1 MITAVPG
8 GRALKRARSRHTVIV
23 FIIRRLV
30 ALVGLAI
37 GISLVSFVLTQ
48 LVPGNPAIANLGQ
61 QAGNNPAAVHAFD
74 VRYGL
79 DKPLPQQYITYL
91 GHLLHGDLGVSEQTQ
106 RPVLTDMLSYAPAT
120 AELALTAMLIAVV
133 AGVGLGL
140 LAALRRNGWLD
151 QVVRIFTLVGVS
163 VPIFWLALLAL
174 YIFYLRFGILPGVG
188 RLNATVLPPPQVT
201 GFYTID
207 SLLAGQWS
215 TFADAVSHL
224 FLPALVLAA
233 PVMSLITRFT
243 RAAVLEV
250 LGNDYVNAA
259 RAKGLPAHTV
269 LLRHVLRAALPS
281 IITVAGLALAN
292 VLTGTVLVEQ
302 IFSWPGIGQYAY
314 RSATNLDLPSIMG
327 VTIFVAIVYT
337 LTNLVVDVLYTVID
351 PRVRLA

>member
-224 FLPALVLAA
+224 FLPALALAA

-337 LTNLVVDVLYTVID
+337 LTNLMVDVLYTVID

>member
-1 MITAVPG
+1 MTMVLSA
-8 GRALKRARSRHTVIV
+8 RALKRARARHPILV
-23 FIIRRLV
+23 FVLRRLL

-37 GISLVSFVLTQ
+37 GISLVAFVLTQ

-79 DKPLPQQYITYL
+79 NKPLPEQYLTYL
-91 GHLLHGDLGVSEQTQ
+91 IRLLHGDLGVSEQTQ
-106 RPVLTDMLSYAPAT
+106 RPVLTDLASYAPAT
-120 AELALTAMLIAVV
+120 AELALTAMFIASVV
-133 AGVGLGL
+133 GLGLGL
-140 LAALRRNGWLD
+140 LAALRHNRWFD
-151 QVVRIFTLVGVS
+151 HAIRIFTLVGVS
-163 VPIFWLALLAL
+163 VPIFWFGLLAL

-188 RLNATVLPPPQVT
+188 RLSATALPPPQVT

-207 SLLAGQWS
+207 SLIAGQWS
-215 TFADAVSHL
+215 TFGGALSHL
-224 FLPALVLAA
+224 ILPALVLAA
-233 PVMSLITRFT
+233 PVTSLITRFT

-259 RAKGLPAHTV
+259 KAKGLPTHTV
-269 LLRHVLRAALPS
+269 LVRHVLRAALPS
-281 IITVAGLALAN
+281 IITVAGLALAD

-302 IFSWPGIGQYAY
+302 IFSWAGIGEYAY
-314 RSATNLDLPSIMG
+314 NSAINLDLPSIMG
-327 VTIFVAIVYT
+327 VTLFVSIVYT

>member
-1 MITAVPG
+1 MTAAIPV
-8 GRALKRARSRHTVIV
+8 GRALKGARSRHPVIV
-23 FIIRRLV
+23 FIIRRLI

-79 DKPLPQQYITYL
+79 DKPLPEQYVIYL
-91 GHLLHGDLGVSEQTQ
+91 VRLLHGDLGVSEQTQ
-106 RPVLTDMLSYAPAT
+106 RPVLTDLGSYVPAT
-120 AELALTAMLIAVV
+120 AELALTAMVIAAV

-140 LAALRRNGWLD
+140 LAALRRGSWLD
-151 QVVRIFTLVGVS
+151 QAVRVFTLVGVS
-163 VPIFWLALLAL
+163 IPIFWFALLAL
-174 YIFYLRFGILPGVG
+174 YVFYLRLGILPGVG
-188 RLNATVLPPPQVT
+188 RLSATAVPPPQVT

-215 TFADAVSHL
+215 TFTDAVSHL
-224 FLPALVLAA
+224 VLPALVLAA
-233 PVMSLITRFT
+233 PVISLIARFT

-259 RAKGLPAHTV
+259 KAKGLPVRAV
-269 LLRHVLRAALPS
+269 LFRHVLRAALPS

-292 VLTGTVLVEQ
+292 VLTGTVLVEK

-314 RSATNLDLPSIMG
+314 NSAINLDLPSIMG
-327 VTIFVAIVYT
+327 VTLFVAIVYT

-351 PRVRLA
+351 PRIRLA